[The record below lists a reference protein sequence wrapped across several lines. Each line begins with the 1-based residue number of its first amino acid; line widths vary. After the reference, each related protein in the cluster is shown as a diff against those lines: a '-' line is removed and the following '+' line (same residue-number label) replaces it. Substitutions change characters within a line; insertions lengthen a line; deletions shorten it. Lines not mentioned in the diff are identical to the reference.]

1 MSTTIAQTILT
12 QLGGNCFLAMTGAKQ
27 LVNTGNGPQFAIGS
41 GAKNKANKVVV
52 TLDGD
57 LYSVRFL
64 TIRGTTITERGTFE
78 MIYGDR
84 LSALFTEQTGFD
96 THL

>member
-1 MSTTIAQTILT
+1 MTTTAQTILA
-12 QLGGNCFLAMTGAKQ
+12 QLGGNRFLTMTGAKQ
-27 LVNTGNGPQFAIGS
+27 LVDLGHGLQFAIGR
-41 GAKNKANKVVV
+41 GASNKANKVVV

-64 TIRGTTITERGTFE
+64 TIRGTTIAERGTFD

-84 LSALFTEQTGFD
+84 LAALFTEQTGFD

>member
-1 MSTTIAQTILT
+1 MIWKPNVTVAAIIERD
-12 QLGGNCFLAMTGAKQ
+12 GKFLLVEEETGDGIMFN
-27 LVNTGNGPQFAIGS
+27 LPR
-41 GAKNKANKVVV
+41 GAKNKANKDVV

-84 LSALFTEQTGFD
+84 LAALFTEQTGFD
-96 THL
+96 TSL